1 MKAIILF
8 AAAIAI
14 PCCHTSCTIE
24 TVRTITTDKAGTVTD
39 VTTTRKGADPAA
51 MKFAEVAAAAYA
63 QRRPMRVRD
72 GK

>member
-1 MKAIILF
+1 
-8 AAAIAI
+8 
-14 PCCHTSCTIE
+14 
-24 TVRTITTDKAGTVTD
+24 VTD